1 LIEFLFYF
9 ISDVKERSFQ
19 SEIVLSAIITMI
31 IYGTQLLLSIKQYR
45 KSMRELYQD
54 VSDKIRTAPKPDEH
68 DIILKSIHYPAF
80 ILGYLI
86 GGFVI
91 CFNLIFFIVAM
102 FNLIR
107 TQIGSFKWAVESTA
121 PELLV
126 FFLQKIVIGLVI
138 IFFIGYY
145 SQNVNDLRRNRLSV
159 LMLFN
164 MISSKS
170 FPSQYRSVQQR
181 IMC

>member
-1 LIEFLFYF
+1 
-9 ISDVKERSFQ
+9 
-19 SEIVLSAIITMI
+19 
-31 IYGTQLLLSIKQYR
+31 
-45 KSMRELYQD
+45 
-54 VSDKIRTAPKPDEH
+54 
-68 DIILKSIHYPAF
+68 
-80 ILGYLI
+80 
-86 GGFVI
+86 
-91 CFNLIFFIVAM
+91 LIFFIVAM